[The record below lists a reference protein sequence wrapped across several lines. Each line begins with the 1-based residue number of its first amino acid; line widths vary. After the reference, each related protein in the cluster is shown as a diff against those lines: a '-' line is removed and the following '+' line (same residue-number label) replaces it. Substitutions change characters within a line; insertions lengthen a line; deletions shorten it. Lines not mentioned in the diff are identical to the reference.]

1 MANSKFSGAG
11 FASGQN
17 PTNNSVFAGYEIIG
31 PGQGENRRWTAKEL
45 FSTQVTDAAGIKFI
59 FTSNQ
64 QCLINHNGLSIT
76 GTAFNQCNQSYIISS
91 GTSGSGDLS
100 LRVANSEK
108 LAISTADT
116 THTNAVKFDGGI
128 KDGGNSL
135 GSSGQVLSSTGSGL
149 QWINAGGSTPTL
161 SAVMGQGASYSGS
174 NSVLIQPSSQI
185 ILNAGG
191 TNQQLT
197 LGSSGSKRLIGNGLI
212 DVGGLSSNEFLI
224 LGTKD
229 FHFNNYEGS
238 IAPNGRRMRITAGGN
253 IEINTGNPTTS
264 TPGGSIIVQSKG
276 ASLTLRTL
284 DGSAQGTSYPG
295 GDVTIGSSSGQVN
308 ITSDIELQAVVT
320 ATNLPTSDP
329 GVEGQLWNDEG
340 TVKISVP

>member
-45 FSTQVTDAAGIKFI
+45 FSTQVTDAAGVKFI

-76 GTAFNQCNQSYIISS
+76 GTAFNQSNQNYVISS

-108 LAISTADT
+108 LVISTANT
-116 THTNAVKFDGGI
+116 THDNAVKFNGGI

-185 ILNAGG
+185 IINAGG

-197 LGSSGSKRLIGNGLI
+197 LGSSGAKNLIGSGQIN
-212 DVGGLSSNEFLI
+212 VGGLSSELLFL
-224 LGTKD
+224 GAKD
-229 FHFNNYEGS
+229 FHFNNYQGS
-238 IAPNGRRMRITAGGN
+238 LAPNGNRMRFTAGGN
-253 IEINTGNPTTS
+253 IEVKTGNPGTS
-264 TPGGSIIVQSKG
+264 TAGGNIIVEPKG
-276 ASLTLRTL
+276 GSLTLRTV
-284 DGSAQGTSYPG
+284 DGSASGTSYPG